1 MKKITL
7 LILVVV
13 LAFSVSAQDTST
25 PEKFVSKKGF
35 SILPEAG
42 DFSLGIDATPF
53 FSYAGQLL
61 GGNAAFA
68 PSFNW
73 TAANPMRI
81 SGKMVI
87 DAHTAYRVAFRL
99 GMTSDKESAYNSQ
112 DGQNDPL
119 VTVEDTWS
127 NSQMNI
133 GLGAGLEKR
142 RGTGR
147 LQGIYGAMAMLSFGT
162 NKDTYEYGNAYSKTN
177 MSPTREDFNGNDLG
191 SAWVMENKKGSTFGF
206 EAIAFVGV
214 EYFFAPKLSISGEF
228 SYGLGFSSTGD
239 GSATIQNWDFANSS
253 VKTTTTA
260 TGGESSFAL
269 DTKALGVLNLNF
281 YF

>member
-13 LAFSVSAQDTST
+13 LAFSVRAQDANTT
-25 PEKFVSKKGF
+25 EKFVSKKGF
-35 SILPEAG
+35 AILPEAG

-99 GMTSDKESAYNSQ
+99 GMTNKKESAYKTQ

-119 VTVEDTWS
+119 VTVEDVWT
-127 NSQMNI
+127 NSQMNV

-147 LQGIYGAMAMLSFGT
+147 LQGVYGAMAMLSFGT
-162 NKDTYEYGNAYSKTN
+162 NKDSYEYGNAYSKTN
-177 MSPTREDFNGNDLG
+177 TSPNRNDFNGNDLTG
-191 SAWVMENKKGSTFGF
+191 GWVMEDKNGTTFGF
-206 EAIAFVGV
+206 EASAFVGV
-214 EYFFAPKLSISGEF
+214 EYFFAPKFSLSGEF

-239 GSATIQNWDFANSS
+239 GSATIQSWDAANNS
-253 VKTTTTA
+253 VKTSTTA
-260 TGGESSFAL
+260 IGGGSFFAL
-269 DTKALGVLNLNF
+269 DTKAIGVLNLNF